1 MMSAVRRLIP
11 LLPLLALSLG
21 GCSTKNIPL
30 LTADATPK
38 KPVVRPTEAPTA
50 MPLVLSTGFDQFAG
64 NCPDAAVEDTALISY
79 ATTQNYNLDMQL
91 QVTPTQGC
99 DADPKS
105 QSYKTF
111 IRQVGQAKLTVNDLD
126 GQLAYG
132 YVATRE
138 TFTTNLFAQ
147 LQAHYPSLAK
157 VTITVIRGGHTFT
170 VLSYD
175 GHGQPQMSELY
186 GQ

>member
-1 MMSAVRRLIP
+1 MSAVRRLM
-11 LLPLLALSLG
+11 LPVLLAVSLS

-30 LTADATPK
+30 FMANPTPK
-38 KPVVRPTEAPTA
+38 KPVTRVVPAATAP
-50 MPLVLSTGFDQFAG
+50 PLVLSTGFDQFAG
-64 NCPDAAVEDTALISY
+64 NCPDAATEDTALISY
-79 ATTQNYNLDMQL
+79 AATQNYNLDMRL
-91 QVTPTQGC
+91 RVTPTQGC

-105 QSYKTF
+105 TRFKTF
-111 IRQVGQAKLTVNDLD
+111 IRQAGQATLMVNDLN

-138 TFTTNLFAQ
+138 TFVSSLFAQ

-157 VTITVIRGGHTFT
+157 VTITVTRGGHTFT
-170 VLSYD
+170 VLNYD

>member
-1 MMSAVRRLIP
+1 MTAVRRLLA
-11 LLPLLALSLG
+11 LLPLLALSLSA
-21 GCSTKNIPL
+21 CSTKNIPL
-30 LTADATPK
+30 LTADATPA
-38 KPVVRPTEAPTA
+38 KPAAKPTLVATA
-50 MPLVLSTGFDQFAG
+50 LPLVLSTGFDQFAG
-64 NCPDAAVEDTALISY
+64 NCPDAAIEDTDLITY
-79 ATTQNYNLDMQL
+79 ATSQNYNLDMQL
-91 QVTPTQGC
+91 QVTPTLGC

-105 QSYKTF
+105 AAYKTF
-111 IRQVGQAKLTVNDLD
+111 IRQAGQAKLTVNDLN
-126 GQLAYG
+126 GQLAFG

-147 LQAHYPSLAK
+147 LQVHYPSLAK

-170 VLSYD
+170 VLTYD

>member
-1 MMSAVRRLIP
+1 MTAVRKLM
-11 LLPLLALSLG
+11 LPLLLAVSLS

-30 LTADATPK
+30 LSANSTPQKPATRTVAAATAQ
-38 KPVVRPTEAPTA
+38 
-50 MPLVLSTGFDQFAG
+50 PLVLSTGFDQFAG
-64 NCPDAAVEDTALISY
+64 NCSDAATEDTALISY
-79 ATTQNYNLDMQL
+79 AASQNYNLDMQL
-91 QVTPTQGC
+91 RVTPTKGC

-105 QSYKTF
+105 AAFKTF
-111 IRQVGQAKLTVNDLD
+111 IRQAGQATLTVNDLN

-138 TFTTNLFAQ
+138 TFVSSLFAQ
-147 LQAHYPSLAK
+147 LQLHYPSLAK
-157 VTITVIRGGHTFT
+157 VTITVTRGGHTFT
-170 VLSYD
+170 VLNYD